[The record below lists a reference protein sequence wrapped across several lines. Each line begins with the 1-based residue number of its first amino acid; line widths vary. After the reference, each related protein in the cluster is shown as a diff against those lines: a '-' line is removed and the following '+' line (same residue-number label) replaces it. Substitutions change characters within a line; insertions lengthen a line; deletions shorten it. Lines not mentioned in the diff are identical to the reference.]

1 MTGRER
7 RLAPSLYRLLL
18 QVAGP
23 RDLRGRDV
31 DDMVQVFSE
40 IHRDAGRRG
49 VGAVFGV
56 WWRALTQT
64 IGGGWRDR
72 FGRGG
77 RRRRLNSSGKRSRM
91 LILDHLAQDIR
102 FAIRSFIRNPGFSL
116 TAVVIIALGIGAT
129 TAIFSVVDGIVL
141 RKLPYPDQDRLVYF
155 DQGSHTVP
163 EYKEWLERITTFDE
177 IVAIWPAQRTLLG
190 AGSPQQVVLGQATAN
205 TFPVFGALPA
215 LGRLLTLDD
224 VQTNAPVVVLSYD
237 FWVRQFGSDP
247 SVLGRSIQLDARSY
261 EIVGVAAAGFALP
274 ARLRAVNVAV
284 WSPLDVTRADLDRRG
299 FYMLRVAGR
308 LREDATL
315 ESARAQMAVWEEA
328 AAEAYPSYN
337 IARDG
342 SIRRVPL
349 LELQSAES
357 ALVRGTLFML
367 FGAVGL
373 MLLIAC
379 ANVAN
384 LLLARGADRGKEI
397 AVRVAL
403 GGGRIRIGM
412 QLLTESVVLALV
424 GSAAGIGVARL
435 GIGAFALLAPSNTPR
450 IHEIG
455 MDLRVVAFALA
466 AALTTGVIFGLAPA
480 LYAARTDV
488 NESLKE
494 ASGKSSAGR
503 GRLRTKGALVVGEIA
518 LALILLV
525 GAGLLF
531 NSFVRLKSVDP
542 GFDPENVLI
551 VPLTFA
557 SWADIDPGGEGPRRM
572 QALRDI
578 MDRVRALPG
587 VASVAA
593 GAVVP
598 FTENGRCCMMGSAK
612 TNSREDSTRVVRHP
626 IPPGFFE
633 TLRIPIVAGRDLT
646 WADANASDNPV
657 IITRTHAERFF
668 GDENPIGQTFLMG
681 RTDRSYTVIGVVG
694 DPKFWS
700 LSRDVDLDVFFAHST
715 AIADGFTFMHLAVR
729 TAGPIEGLR
738 DALRTAVWSVDPD
751 MPIPQV
757 ASLTVNISETM
768 TSERFLSTLLIV
780 FAAFAIALA
789 AVGIYGTMLYAVSQ
803 QSHEFGIRLALGA
816 DASRIVGRVLRRGAL
831 LTGIGLV
838 LGLAGAVAL
847 SRVLES
853 LVFGITAQDIPTY
866 GAVTLLLG
874 LVAIVAC
881 YVPARKASR
890 LDPMVMLRSE

>member
-1 MTGRER
+1 M
-7 RLAPSLYRLLL
+7 
-18 QVAGP
+18 
-23 RDLRGRDV
+23 
-31 DDMVQVFSE
+31 
-40 IHRDAGRRG
+40 
-49 VGAVFGV
+49 
-56 WWRALTQT
+56 
-64 IGGGWRDR
+64 
-72 FGRGG
+72 
-77 RRRRLNSSGKRSRM
+77 
-91 LILDHLAQDIR
+91 LDHLGQDIR

-129 TAIFSVVDGIVL
+129 TAIFSVVNGIVL
-141 RKLPYPDQDRLVYF
+141 RKLPYPDQERLVYF
-155 DQGSHTVP
+155 DEGSHTAP
-163 EYKEWLERITTFDE
+163 EYREWLERITTFDE

-190 AGSPQQVVLGQATAN
+190 AGSPQQIVLGQATAN

-224 VQTNAPVVVLSYD
+224 IQTNAPVAVLSHD
-237 FWVRQFGSDP
+237 FWLRQFGGDP

-261 EIVGVAAAGFALP
+261 EVVGVASAGFMLP
-274 ARLRAVNVAV
+274 RRLVSVNVAV
-284 WSPLDVTRADLDRRG
+284 WSPLDVTRADLDNRG
-299 FYMLRVAGR
+299 FHALRVAGR
-308 LREDATL
+308 IRENATL
-315 ESARAQMAVWEEA
+315 ESARAQMALWEEA
-328 AAEAYPSYN
+328 AAEAYPSNN
-337 IARDG
+337 IAPDG
-342 SIRRVPL
+342 SIRRIPL
-349 LELQSAES
+349 LELQAAET
-357 ALVRGTLFML
+357 ADVRGALFML

-384 LLLARGADRGKEI
+384 LFLARGADRSREF

-403 GGGRIRIGM
+403 GGSRVRIGM

-435 GIGAFALLAPSNTPR
+435 GVGAFALLAPSDIPR
-450 IHEIG
+450 VHEIG
-455 MDLRVVAFALA
+455 MDLRVLAFALA

-480 LYAARTDV
+480 LYAARTNV
-488 NESLKE
+488 NEALKE
-494 ASGKSSAGR
+494 ASAKSSAGR

-551 VPLTFA
+551 VPLTF
-557 SWADIDPGGEGPRRM
+557 SSMADIDPGGEGVKRM

-598 FTENGRCCMMGSAK
+598 FSENGRCCMMGSAK

-626 IPPGFFE
+626 VTPGFFE
-633 TLRIPIVAGRDLT
+633 TLRIPIVAGRDLA
-646 WADANASDNPV
+646 WSDAGASDRPV

-681 RTDRSYTVIGVVG
+681 RAGRSHTVIGVVG

-715 AIADGFTFMHLAVR
+715 AVADLFTFMHLAVR
-729 TAGPIEGLR
+729 TAGPIVGLR
-738 DALRTAVWSVDPD
+738 DALRTAVWSVDPN
-751 MPIPQV
+751 MPIPEV

-789 AVGIYGTMLYAVSQ
+789 GVGIYGTMLYSVSQ

-816 DASRIVGRVLRRGAL
+816 DAPCIVGQVLRRGAV
-831 LTGIGLV
+831 LTGIGLA
-838 LGLAGAVAL
+838 LGLTGAVAL

-853 LVFGITAQDIPTY
+853 LVFGITAQDLPTY

-874 LVAIVAC
+874 FVAIVAC

>member
-1 MTGRER
+1 M
-7 RLAPSLYRLLL
+7 
-18 QVAGP
+18 
-23 RDLRGRDV
+23 
-31 DDMVQVFSE
+31 DDMVHVFSV
-40 IHRDAGRRG
+40 IHRDASSRG
-49 VGAVFGV
+49 TRAVVGV
-56 WWRALTQT
+56 WWRAITQT
-64 IGGGWRDR
+64 LGGGWRDR
-72 FGRGG
+72 FH
-77 RRRRLNSSGKRSRM
+77 RRDRRARHRQNPLAKRKGTIM
-91 LILDHLAQDIR
+91 LDHLAQDIR
-102 FAIRSFIRNPGFSL
+102 FAVRSFIRNPGFSL

-129 TAIFSVVDGIVL
+129 TAIFSVVNGIVL
-141 RKLPYPDQDRLVYF
+141 RRLPYPDQERLVYF

-190 AGSPQQVVLGQATAN
+190 AGSPQQIVLGQATAN
-205 TFPVFGALPA
+205 TFPVFGASPA
-215 LGRLLTLDD
+215 LGRLLTLADI
-224 VQTNAPVVVLSYD
+224 QANAPVAVLSYD
-237 FWVRQFGSDP
+237 FWVRQFGGDA

-261 EIVGVAAAGFALP
+261 EVIGVMARGFALP
-274 ARLRAVNVAV
+274 TRLRAINVAV
-284 WSPLDVTRADLDRRG
+284 WVPLDVNRADLDSRG
-299 FYMLRVAGR
+299 RYMLRVAGR

-328 AAEAYPSYN
+328 AAEAYPGYN
-337 IARDG
+337 IAPDG

-357 ALVRGTLFML
+357 ADVRSALFML

-403 GGGRIRIGM
+403 GGGKVRIGM

-455 MDLRVVAFALA
+455 MDLRVVAFTLA

-494 ASGKSSAGR
+494 ASGKCSAGR

-598 FTENGRCCMMGSAK
+598 FTEMGRCCMMGSAK

-626 IPPGFFE
+626 ITPGFFE
-633 TLRIPIVAGRDLT
+633 TLRIPLVAGRDVT
-646 WADANASDNPV
+646 WSDAGASNNPV
-657 IITRTHAERFF
+657 VITRTHAERFF
-668 GDENPIGQTFLMG
+668 GDDNPIGHTFLMG
-681 RTDRSYTVIGVVG
+681 SRTDRTYTVIGVVD

-715 AIADGFTFMHLAVR
+715 AVADIFTFMHLAVR

-751 MPIPQV
+751 MPIPEV

-768 TSERFLSTLLIV
+768 TSERFLSTLLVV
-780 FAAFAIALA
+780 FAAFAITLA
-789 AVGIYGTMLYAVSQ
+789 AVGIYGTMLYAVIQ
-803 QSHEFGIRLALGA
+803 RSHEFGIRLALGA
-816 DASRIVGRVLRRGAL
+816 DAPRIVGQVLRRGAV
-831 LTGIGLV
+831 LTGIGLA
-838 LGLAGAVAL
+838 LGLTGAVAL

-874 LVAIVAC
+874 FVAIVAC